1 MILTDVIPRSAVP
14 DASGLPPELQPS
26 VRRHQEHLGALV
38 GSLRAAGVDEGVIAT
53 SVQQLMISYGV
64 ELTGAIQTLV
74 LGQKNV

>member
-1 MILTDVIPRSAVP
+1 MILTDVTPRSAVP
-14 DASGLPPELQPS
+14 DASDLPPELQPS

-64 ELTGAIQTLV
+64 ELTGAIQSLV